1 MEIATTTLSQ
11 AQGAA
16 SAATAETSLIGN
28 DFNTFLVMLTTQLQ
42 NQDPLNPI
50 ESSDYAVQLATF
62 SGVEQQVR
70 TNQLLQGLAERMGL
84 SGICEYSSWIGREAL
99 SDAPA
104 VFTGA
109 PLDLAFQTLSGT
121 DSAQVVVYDAAG
133 VEAGRMPIVPGQ
145 TSAVWSGEGGGG
157 VQLPAGWYTFR
168 VENFSEGESIG
179 FSRAGAY
186 ATVTEVS
193 AAAEGPTLVLSGG
206 VEVSPTEIRALRA

>member
-70 TNQLLQGLAERMGL
+70 TNQLLQE
-84 SGICEYSSWIGREAL
+84 IGRAH
-99 SDAPA
+99 
-104 VFTGA
+104 V
-109 PLDLAFQTLSGT
+109 
-121 DSAQVVVYDAAG
+121 
-133 VEAGRMPIVPGQ
+133 
-145 TSAVWSGEGGGG
+145 
-157 VQLPAGWYTFR
+157 
-168 VENFSEGESIG
+168 
-179 FSRAGAY
+179 
-186 ATVTEVS
+186 
-193 AAAEGPTLVLSGG
+193 
-206 VEVSPTEIRALRA
+206 